1 MNYIQ
6 IFWHY
11 RNIEVNLNLKFSSI
25 PTTDHFDLNF
35 LQLFCRGTQIF
46 IFYYYL
52 SFSPFSFIISF
63 LFYYCLSY
71 RILTSHFISFS
82 LLFSSFLFS
91 SLLFSSIILISNLFN
106 KWHLSFISSNENYF
120 ILFYFSISSPSIHI
134 LSSSFSP
141 YQLILFLVRCSLF
154 FIFNISN
161 LGIFWSLT

>member
-1 MNYIQ
+1 MKYIQ
-6 IFWHY
+6 IFWYY

-71 RILTSHFISFS
+71 RILTSHFI
-82 LLFSSFLFS
+82 FS
-91 SLLFSSIILISNLFN
+91 SLLFSSIILIQTFSINDIWALY
-106 KWHLSFISSNENYF
+106 HQMRF
-120 ILFYFSISSPSIHI
+120 ILFCFIYLFPLYPFTYYLL
-134 LSSSFSP
+134 LSL
-141 YQLILFLVRCSLF
+141 LINWYYS
-154 FIFNISN
+154 
-161 LGIFWSLT
+161 W